1 MMASTT
7 RRHVAHLAGAS
18 VLAAALAFPLGQAAA
33 TPAPMTGDRASSD
46 PPAESTPPSPEPP
59 SPTLPPPAPTTTSP
73 STPPGPTTPHSTPS
87 ETSPSPST
95 TSGSGTPNPTD
106 SDTARSTAPEQPE
119 QEQEIDGATADLDR
133 KKDEVPGELAPSV
146 ERLTAALRTARDPRT
161 PPQERDAVLRSARAV
176 SSALEVIGDPR
187 TPPAVRREL
196 TGLVKQVV
204 STLDAA
210 GNSALPPEDQQQA
223 FSVVGGLASGLPR
236 LGDRGMPQAVRD
248 YHVRTT
254 SRLLRYTGNVA
265 RTGRTGP
272 GGLRSAQAV
281 MVAML
286 TSGDPNTPDGGRKE
300 LAQSA
305 YEASSSL
312 DRAGDPRASDEE
324 REKARKELDKQ
335 IERMRKKQEEAVSAQ
350 GLPDVRLGKAAE
362 VCTNSIFE
370 YAPEKSLGR
379 DLKDLLPEKWNTEG
393 VKDFWKSREKGDDFL
408 DVLTQLRNDKFADA
422 QLEIKRLI
430 PRLADSVPAS
440 ELFGALGTPALHC
453 LRAALRLD
461 QDSGVESGTWVK
473 VAKEKE

>member
-18 VLAAALAFPLGQAAA
+18 VLVAALAFPLGQAAA
-33 TPAPMTGDRASSD
+33 AQAPRAGDLAASD

-59 SPTLPPPAPTTTSP
+59 SPTPSTPTTTSP
-73 STPPGPTTPHSTPS
+73 STPPGPTTPPSTPS
-87 ETSPSPST
+87 ATSPSPSA
-95 TSGSGTPNPTD
+95 TSGTGTPNPTD
-106 SDTARSTAPEQPE
+106 GDTGHSHSTAPEQPE
-119 QEQEIDGATADLDR
+119 QEIDGATEDLDR
-133 KKDEVPGELAPSV
+133 KKDEVPGELAASV
-146 ERLTAALRTARDPRT
+146 EQLTTALRTVRDPRT

-176 SSALEVIGDPR
+176 SSALDVIGDPR
-187 TPPAVRREL
+187 TPPAVRREM

-210 GNSALPPEDQQQA
+210 GNSALPPENRQQA
-223 FSVVGGLASGLPR
+223 FSVIDGLASGLPR
-236 LGDRGMPQAVRD
+236 IGDRDVPEGVRE
-248 YHVRTT
+248 YHARTT
-254 SRLLRYTGNVA
+254 SRVLRFTRNQAEAGRAGSGGWNGA
-265 RTGRTGP
+265 R
-272 GGLRSAQAV
+272 AV
-281 MVAML
+281 VVAML
-286 TSGDPNTPDGGRKE
+286 TSGDPSTPDGGRKE

-324 REKARKELDKQ
+324 RQKARKELDKRL
-335 IERMRKKQEEAVSAQ
+335 ERMRKKQEEAVSAQ

-370 YAPEKSLGR
+370 YAPQKSLGR
-379 DLKDLLPEKWNTEG
+379 DLKELLPEKWNTEG
-393 VKDFWKSREKGDDFL
+393 VKDFWKSRETGDDFL

-422 QLEIKRLI
+422 EIEIKRLI
-430 PRLADSVPAS
+430 PRLADSVPAG

-453 LRAALRLD
+453 LRAALQLD